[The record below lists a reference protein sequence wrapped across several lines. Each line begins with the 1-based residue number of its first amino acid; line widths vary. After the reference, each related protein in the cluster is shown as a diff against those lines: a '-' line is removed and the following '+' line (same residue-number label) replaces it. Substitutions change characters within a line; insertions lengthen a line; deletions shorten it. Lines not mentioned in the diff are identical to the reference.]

1 MPHVAEQKN
10 HCRGKGDYASQAAF
24 NPTSLSGN
32 LLPKAKPDDAGASDR
47 AWVIRPF
54 GEGIH
59 AAATITHPHKK
70 PQTVC
75 IVDIGS
81 NSLKSVVFDLSE
93 NPPTVVDKYD
103 KILGLANGQ
112 KPNDPAP
119 KLNAAAVEVMFAKAL
134 PRVREQI
141 ADSKADTVTVLCT
154 EAVRAVD
161 RVNPREIS
169 AFRAQVAMALALP
182 VQAVNVVS
190 ESVEAQL
197 AAKAITYGNP
207 HSTGFAVTTG
217 GGSTELARVSQG
229 RVRRGDYTTLR
240 FGART
245 LAATRDPRAVV
256 EENLG
261 RVLWFRD
268 QQQCPLDAK
277 PAPGRAAA
285 IEPRREDLL
294 LQGGTFRVVGRV
306 LAQRLHNIDF
316 AADTPFGGV
325 TFAWDKQLDGQLQ
338 ELRRTN
344 FAKLENEFIRREQ
357 PKMKN
362 WDDDDLADWKKSKD
376 YHELTESSRYAKWHK
391 RIGRRAEFIVPAVE
405 IILAAEDRVNPR
417 AVTFTA
423 HSTREG
429 ALMHAAC
436 L

>member
-1 MPHVAEQKN
+1 MSRETPEVA
-10 HCRGKGDYASQAAF
+10 GS
-24 NPTSLSGN
+24 
-32 LLPKAKPDDAGASDR
+32 AGR
-47 AWVIRPF
+47 AWVVRPF

-59 AAATITHPHKK
+59 AATTIINPLKK
-70 PQTVC
+70 PQTIC

-93 NPPTVVDKYD
+93 NPPTAVEKYD
-103 KILGLANGQ
+103 KILGLAKGQ
-112 KPNDPAP
+112 LPNDPAP
-119 KLNAAAVEVMFAKAL
+119 KLNPEALEVMFAKAL

-141 ADSKADTVTVLCT
+141 IDSKADTVTVLCT

-161 RVNPREIS
+161 RVNPQAIRE
-169 AFRAQVAMALALP
+169 FRTRVATALDLP

-190 ESVEAQL
+190 ETVEAQL
-197 AAKAITYGNP
+197 AAKAIVYGNP

-245 LAATRDPRAVV
+245 LSATRNPRAVV
-256 EENLG
+256 EENLNK
-261 RVLWFRD
+261 VVWFRD
-268 QQQCPLDAK
+268 QQQCPRDAQ
-277 PAPGRAAA
+277 PARGADV
-285 IEPRREDLL
+285 ESQRREDLI

-306 LAQRLHNIDF
+306 LAQRLHDIDF
-316 AADTPFGGV
+316 AAKIPFGGV
-325 TFAWDKQLDGQLQ
+325 TFAWDKQLDSQLQ
-338 ELRRTN
+338 ELSRTN
-344 FAKLENEFIRREQ
+344 FSKLENEFIRREL
-357 PKMKN
+357 PKMKG
-362 WDDDDLADWKKSKD
+362 WDDDDLSDWKESKD
-376 YHELTESSRYAKWHK
+376 YRALTESPRYEKWHK

>member
-1 MPHVAEQKN
+1 MSRETPEV
-10 HCRGKGDYASQAAF
+10 
-24 NPTSLSGN
+24 
-32 LLPKAKPDDAGASDR
+32 AGAAGR

-59 AAATITHPHKK
+59 AATTITSPLKK

-81 NSLKSVVFDLSE
+81 NSLKSVIYDLSE
-93 NPPTVVDKYD
+93 NPPVAVEKYD
-103 KILGLANGQ
+103 RILGLANGQ

-119 KLNAAAVEVMFAKAL
+119 KLNPEALAAMFAKAL

-141 ADSKADTVTVLCT
+141 ADSQADTVTVLCT

-161 RVNPREIS
+161 RVNPQEI
-169 AFRAQVAMALALP
+169 RALRARIATALDLP

-197 AAKAITYGNP
+197 AAKAVTYGNP

-217 GGSTELARVSQG
+217 GGSTELAKVSQG

-245 LAATRDPRAVV
+245 LAATRNPRAVV
-256 EENLG
+256 DENLE

-268 QQQCPLDAK
+268 QQQCPRDVQ
-277 PAPGRAAA
+277 PVGAAT
-285 IEPRREDLL
+285 ESPRREDLI

-316 AADTPFGGV
+316 ASTIPFGGV
-325 TFAWDKQLDGQLQ
+325 TFVWDKQLDNQLQ
-338 ELRRTN
+338 EMRRTN
-344 FAKLENEFIRREQ
+344 FAKLENEFIRRER
-357 PKMKN
+357 PKMKS
-362 WDDDDLADWKKSKD
+362 WDDEDLADWKKSKD
-376 YHELTESSRYAKWHK
+376 YRELAESARYEKWHK

-405 IILAAEDRVNPR
+405 IILAAQDRVNPR
-417 AVTFTA
+417 AVTFSA

-429 ALMHAAC
+429 ALMHAGC